1 MIVKP
6 AAPVFLA
13 RSCCPVCSSPDIKDH
28 FAFDGL
34 RTAICR
40 ACDFMFTRDI
50 MAAEA
55 LRDSYAEGYA
65 DQGHLDGQRVNATVN
80 LKALQS
86 FVPDLAGKSILDIGS
101 GFGFLLAQART
112 SGAAS
117 VLGVEL
123 SIAERKYA
131 DETLG
136 VETLARLD
144 DIPGD
149 ARFDIITLFEVI
161 EHVPEPGVFL
171 KQAQEYLKPG
181 GSLIIGT
188 DNFESAVVRILGR
201 GFPKWI
207 PNEHISLFT
216 PATLAAVI
224 KQAGNL
230 KIAGMRSYTPW
241 ELVVRQ
247 VAFQLSGGR
256 KGASTFSLAAALD
269 YSAHGRAYR
278 FFKFRLAMNKIW
290 FQRTSRINAEG
301 EIMYFHAM
309 RPAP

>member
-1 MIVKP
+1 MTPV
-6 AAPVFLA
+6 APVFLA

-101 GFGFLLAQART
+101 GFGFLLAEAKT
-112 SGAAS
+112 GGAAS

-309 RPAP
+309 RPAA

>member
-1 MIVKP
+1 MT
-6 AAPVFLA
+6 AAVPVFLA
-13 RSCCPVCSSPDIKDH
+13 RSCCPVCSSPEIKDH

-50 MAAEA
+50 MAADA

-80 LKALQS
+80 LKALRS
-86 FVPDLAGKSILDIGS
+86 FVPDLTGKSILDIGS
-101 GFGFLLAQART
+101 GFGFFLAQARS
-112 SGAAS
+112 SGAS
-117 VLGVEL
+117 RVLGVEL

-131 DETLG
+131 GEALS
-136 VETLARLD
+136 VETQAGLD
-144 DIPGD
+144 AIPAD
-149 ARFDIITLFEVI
+149 AKFDIITLFEVI
-161 EHVPEPGVFL
+161 EHVPEPGLFL
-171 KQAQEYLKPG
+171 KEARKYLKPG
-181 GSLIIGT
+181 GSLVVGT

-224 KQAGNL
+224 EQTGDM
-230 KIAGMRSYTPW
+230 KIAGVRSYTPW

-247 VAFQLSGGR
+247 IAYQMSGGR
-256 KGASTFSLAAALD
+256 KGASTFSLAAAMN
-269 YSAHGRAYR
+269 YSAQGRAYR

-290 FQRTSRINAEG
+290 FKSTSRKNSDG
-301 EIMYFHAM
+301 EIMYFHAV
-309 RPAP
+309 RSGARQ